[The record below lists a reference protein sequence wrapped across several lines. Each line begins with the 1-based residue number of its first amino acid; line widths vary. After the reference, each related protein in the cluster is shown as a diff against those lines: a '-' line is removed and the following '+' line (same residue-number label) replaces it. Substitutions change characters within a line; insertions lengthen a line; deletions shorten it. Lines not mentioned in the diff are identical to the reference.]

1 MATKPRVLF
10 KHRFRC
16 CQGDCPEW
24 KGKNKV
30 SKEVMEFEALV
41 AEAKAKLIAGKPVV
55 EPVSGKAGVEAE
67 DAVMAN
73 ELLAERSA
81 IEDEIKALTAR
92 KGQIDAIIKT
102 AIGEADEL
110 LVHGAKV
117 ASVSRWRETRV
128 VSDAVKELFPVLDY
142 PELYKR
148 EDKSRLTIH

>member
-1 MATKPRVLF
+1 M
-10 KHRFRC
+10 
-16 CQGDCPEW
+16 
-24 KGKNKV
+24 
-30 SKEVMEFEALV
+30 SKEVVEFEALV
-41 AEAKAKLIAGKPVV
+41 AEAKAKLIAGRPVV
-55 EPVSGKAGVEAE
+55 EPVSGKNAVEAE

-81 IEDEIKALTAR
+81 LEDEIKLLTAR
-92 KGQIDAIIKT
+92 KGQIDSILKT
-102 AIGEADEL
+102 AIGDADEL

-128 VSDAVKELFPVLDY
+128 LSDAVKEMFPVVDF

>member
-1 MATKPRVLF
+1 M
-10 KHRFRC
+10 
-16 CQGDCPEW
+16 
-24 KGKNKV
+24 
-30 SKEVMEFEALV
+30 SKEVKEFEALV
-41 AEAKAKLIAGKPVV
+41 ADAKARLIAGKAVV

>member
-1 MATKPRVLF
+1 M
-10 KHRFRC
+10 
-16 CQGDCPEW
+16 
-24 KGKNKV
+24 

-41 AEAKAKLIAGKPVV
+41 AEAKAKLIAGKAVV

-102 AIGEADEL
+102 AIGGADEL

>member
-1 MATKPRVLF
+1 M
-10 KHRFRC
+10 
-16 CQGDCPEW
+16 
-24 KGKNKV
+24 
-30 SKEVMEFEALV
+30 SKELKEFEALV
-41 AEAKAKLIAGKPVV
+41 AEAKAKLIAGKAVV
-55 EPVSGKAGVEAE
+55 QPESDRLAVEAE

-81 IEDEIKALTAR
+81 IEDEIKLLDAR
-92 KGQIDAIIKT
+92 KRAIDGIIRT

-117 ASVSRWRETRV
+117 ATVSRWRETRV
-128 VSDAVKELFPVLDY
+128 VSDAVKELFPVVDY

>member
-1 MATKPRVLF
+1 M
-10 KHRFRC
+10 
-16 CQGDCPEW
+16 
-24 KGKNKV
+24 
-30 SKEVMEFEALV
+30 SKELVEFEALV
-41 AEAKAKLIAGKPVV
+41 AEAKAKLIAGKAVV

-81 IEDEIKALTAR
+81 IEDELKLLSAR
-92 KGQIDAIIKT
+92 KGQIDAILKT
-102 AIGEADEL
+102 AIGDADEL

-128 VSDAVKELFPVLDY
+128 VSDAVKDLFPVLDY

>member
-1 MATKPRVLF
+1 M
-10 KHRFRC
+10 
-16 CQGDCPEW
+16 
-24 KGKNKV
+24 
-30 SKEVMEFEALV
+30 SKEVVEFEALV
-41 AEAKAKLIAGKPVV
+41 AEAKAKLIAGKAVV
-55 EPVSGKAGVEAE
+55 EPVSGKNAVEAE

-81 IEDEIKALTAR
+81 LEDEIKLLTAR
-92 KGQIDAIIKT
+92 KGQIDSIIRT
-102 AIGEADEL
+102 AIGDADEL

-128 VSDAVKELFPVLDY
+128 LSDAVKEMFPVVDF

>member
-1 MATKPRVLF
+1 M
-10 KHRFRC
+10 
-16 CQGDCPEW
+16 
-24 KGKNKV
+24 
-30 SKEVMEFEALV
+30 SKELKEFEALV
-41 AEAKAKLIAGKPVV
+41 AEAKARLIAGRAVV
-55 EPVSGKAGVEAE
+55 QPESDKLAVEAE

-81 IEDEIKALTAR
+81 IEDEIKLLDAR
-92 KGQIDAIIKT
+92 KRAIDGIIRT

-117 ASVSRWRETRV
+117 ATVSRWRETRV
-128 VSDAVKELFPVLDY
+128 VSDAVKELFPVVDF

>member
-1 MATKPRVLF
+1 MEK
-10 KHRFRC
+10 
-16 CQGDCPEW
+16 E
-24 KGKNKV
+24 KV
-30 SKEVMEFEALV
+30 MSKELKEFEALV
-41 AEAKAKLIAGKPVV
+41 AEAKARLIAGKPVV

-73 ELLAERSA
+73 ELLAERQA
-81 IEDEIKALTAR
+81 IDDEMKLLDAR
-92 KGQIDAIIKT
+92 KKAIDGIIRT
-102 AIGEADEL
+102 AIGDADEL

-128 VSDAVKELFPVLDY
+128 LSDAVKEMFPVVDF

>member
-1 MATKPRVLF
+1 M
-10 KHRFRC
+10 
-16 CQGDCPEW
+16 
-24 KGKNKV
+24 
-30 SKEVMEFEALV
+30 SKELKEFELLV
-41 AEAKAKLIAGKPVV
+41 AEAKAKLIAGRAVV
-55 EPVSGKAGVEAE
+55 QPEGDRLAVEAE

-81 IEDEIKALTAR
+81 IEDEIKLLDAR
-92 KGQIDAIIKT
+92 KKAIDGIIRT

-117 ASVSRWRETRV
+117 ATVSRWRETRV
-128 VSDAVKELFPVLDY
+128 VSDAVKELFPVVDY

>member
-1 MATKPRVLF
+1 M
-10 KHRFRC
+10 
-16 CQGDCPEW
+16 
-24 KGKNKV
+24 
-30 SKEVMEFEALV
+30 SKELKEFEALV
-41 AEAKAKLIAGKPVV
+41 AEAKAKLIAGRAVV
-55 EPVSGKAGVEAE
+55 QPESDKLAVEAE

-81 IEDEIKALTAR
+81 IEDEIKLLDAR
-92 KGQIDAIIKT
+92 KKAIDGIIRT

-117 ASVSRWRETRV
+117 ATVSRWRETRV
-128 VSDAVKELFPVLDY
+128 VSDAVKELFPVVDF

>member
-1 MATKPRVLF
+1 M
-10 KHRFRC
+10 
-16 CQGDCPEW
+16 
-24 KGKNKV
+24 
-30 SKEVMEFEALV
+30 SKELKELEALV
-41 AEAKAKLIAGKPVV
+41 AEAKAKLIAGRAVV
-55 EPVSGKAGVEAE
+55 QPESDKLAVEAE

-81 IEDEIKALTAR
+81 IEDEIKLLDAR
-92 KGQIDAIIKT
+92 KKAIDGIIRT

-117 ASVSRWRETRV
+117 ATVSRWRETRV
-128 VSDAVKELFPVLDY
+128 VSDAVKELFPVVDF

>member
-1 MATKPRVLF
+1 M
-10 KHRFRC
+10 
-16 CQGDCPEW
+16 
-24 KGKNKV
+24 
-30 SKEVMEFEALV
+30 SKELKEFEALV
-41 AEAKAKLIAGKPVV
+41 AEAKAKLIAGRAVV
-55 EPVSGKAGVEAE
+55 QPESDRLAVEAE

-81 IEDEIKALTAR
+81 IEDEIKLLDAR
-92 KGQIDAIIKT
+92 KKAIDGIIRT

-117 ASVSRWRETRV
+117 ATVSRWRETRV
-128 VSDAVKELFPVLDY
+128 VSDAVKELFPVVDY

>member
-1 MATKPRVLF
+1 M
-10 KHRFRC
+10 
-16 CQGDCPEW
+16 
-24 KGKNKV
+24 
-30 SKEVMEFEALV
+30 SKELKEFELLV
-41 AEAKAKLIAGKPVV
+41 AEAKAKLIAGRAVV
-55 EPVSGKAGVEAE
+55 QPESDRLAVEAE

-81 IEDEIKALTAR
+81 IEDEIKLLDAR
-92 KGQIDAIIKT
+92 KRAIDGIIRT

-117 ASVSRWRETRV
+117 ATVSRWRETRV
-128 VSDAVKELFPVLDY
+128 VSDAVKELFPVVDF

>member
-1 MATKPRVLF
+1 M
-10 KHRFRC
+10 
-16 CQGDCPEW
+16 
-24 KGKNKV
+24 
-30 SKEVMEFEALV
+30 SKELKEFEALV
-41 AEAKAKLIAGKPVV
+41 AEAKAKLIAGRAVV
-55 EPVSGKAGVEAE
+55 QPESDRLAVEAE

-81 IEDEIKALTAR
+81 IEDEIKLLDAR
-92 KGQIDAIIKT
+92 KKAIDGIIRT

-117 ASVSRWRETRV
+117 ATVSRWRETRV
-128 VSDAVKELFPVLDY
+128 VSDAVKELFPVVDF

>member
-1 MATKPRVLF
+1 M
-10 KHRFRC
+10 
-16 CQGDCPEW
+16 
-24 KGKNKV
+24 
-30 SKEVMEFEALV
+30 SKELKEFEALV
-41 AEAKAKLIAGKPVV
+41 AEAKAKLIAGRAVV
-55 EPVSGKAGVEAE
+55 QPESDRLAVEAE

-81 IEDEIKALTAR
+81 IEDEIKLLDAR
-92 KGQIDAIIKT
+92 KRAIDGIIRT

-117 ASVSRWRETRV
+117 ATVSRWRETRV
-128 VSDAVKELFPVLDY
+128 VSDAVKELFPVVDF